1 MRIFQLSCLQQDED
15 DGSPKEIRVL
25 VNQGIVGGIIG
36 KVNALEM
43 DLKKLNDRMIELFGN
58 VSCHSFVKTTF

>member
-36 KVNALEM
+36 KVNALE
-43 DLKKLNDRMIELFGN
+43 KKLNDRKIELFGN

>member
-1 MRIFQLSCLQQDED
+1 MRISQVSCLQQDED

-36 KVNALEM
+36 KVIALEI
-43 DLKKLNDRMIELFGN
+43 DLKKNLM
-58 VSCHSFVKTTF
+58 T

>member
-36 KVNALEM
+36 KVNVLHM
-43 DLKKLNDRMIELFGN
+43 DFI
-58 VSCHSFVKTTF
+58 HS

>member
-1 MRIFQLSCLQQDED
+1 MRLFQLSCLQQDED

-36 KVNALEM
+36 KVNALHM
-43 DLKKLNDRMIELFGN
+43 DYFHWKKTHDQIIVFLVMS
-58 VSCHSFVKTTF
+58 VATHT